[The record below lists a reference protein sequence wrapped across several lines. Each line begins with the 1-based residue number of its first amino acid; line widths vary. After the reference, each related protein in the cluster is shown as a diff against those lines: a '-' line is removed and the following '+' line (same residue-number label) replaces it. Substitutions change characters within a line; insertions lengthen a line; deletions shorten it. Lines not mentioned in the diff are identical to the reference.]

1 MGVNEIFFNR
11 LMDYVS
17 ENSTEIITAAY
28 EHIFLCLVALGIG
41 IMVALSIAVIATY
54 WKINI
59 DLIINIFSFLR
70 LIPGI
75 AILVLALPV
84 LGVGTFPAVVTLT
97 IITIPPILINCY
109 AGIKNISPSLVEI
122 SDAMGMTARQILFKI
137 QLPMASP
144 LILLGIRTAVVDVIA
159 IAIIAALMGAGGLG
173 RYILTGILINDM
185 RMNLVGSILV
195 TSMAFA
201 SEIFLGYLQ
210 INIERKCYGK

>member
-17 ENSTEIITAAY
+17 ENLTEIITAAY
-28 EHIFLCLVALGIG
+28 EHIFLCLVALVIG

-84 LGVGTFPAVVTLT
+84 LGVGTFSAIVTLT

-159 IAIIAALMGAGGLG
+159 IAIIASLMGAGGLG
-173 RYILTGILINDM
+173 KYILTGILINDM
-185 RMNLVGSILV
+185 RMNFVGSILV

-210 INIERKCYGK
+210 KNIVRKCYGK